1 MTKPTQAQFIC
12 YALSHAKRETLPDD
26 ALLPCSPDAVGTDPW
41 EYLYGTTGTKI
52 TKALLDERFEHYYSK
67 KGWTRDAYDELTKNW
82 VGRTSTDCQGLP
94 DSFLGTDVTANYN
107 YVSWCT
113 EKGAI
118 SEINRPFVIGE
129 AVFFQN
135 SEGRMTH
142 VGFLCGF
149 LDGEPLVVEARGI
162 RYGVVTTK
170 FSERPWTHRG
180 LMTKKLDYSTPVTL
194 YDEPSTSPVVF
205 ALTTPHMTGDNVLA
219 LQRLLLS
226 VGYTDHEDK
235 PLKPD
240 GDLGKRTAAA
250 LDKFVAAHAAAPEPH
265 VITIC
270 TEPLT
275 VSIDGEEAHTSIA
288 DTPGKA

>member
-1 MTKPTQAQFIC
+1 MKTQLDFIKH
-12 YALSHAKRETLPDD
+12 ALSHVKPETLP
-26 ALLPCSPDAVGTDPW
+26 AGAKFPVAPDLIGTDPW

-82 VGRTSTDCQGLP
+82 VGRTSTDCQGLLDNP
-94 DSFLGTDVTANYN
+94 LGTDVTAHYD
-107 YVSWCT
+107 YTAWCT
-113 EKGAI
+113 EKGSI
-118 SEINRPFVIGE
+118 KDIDRPYVIGE
-129 AVFFQN
+129 ALFIASSIDN
-135 SEGRMTH
+135 RMVH
-142 VGFLCGF
+142 VGFVCGF
-149 LDGEPLVVEARGI
+149 LNGKPLVVEARGI
-162 RYGVVTTK
+162 RYGVVVTR
-170 FSERPWTHRG
+170 FSERTWTHRG
-180 LMTKKLDYSTPVTL
+180 LVTKKLDYSTPVTL

-205 ALTTPHMTGDNVLA
+205 KLTTPHMTGDNVLA

-250 LDKFVAAHAAAPEPH
+250 LDKFVAAHAAAPTPH

-275 VSIDGEEAHTSIA
+275 VSIDGEEAQI
-288 DTPGKA
+288 